1 MAEKKKIANK
11 AEKKPVAKK
20 IDWAKIP
27 EEVTIEGVKGMH
39 LKKGATYKVTKATA
53 KILVGKGTAKLA

>member
-11 AEKKPVAKK
+11 AEKMPVAKK
-20 IDWAKIP
+20 IEWSKLP
-27 EEVTIEGVKGMH
+27 GYVTIEGVKGMH

-53 KILVGKGTAKLA
+53 KILVDKGTAKLA